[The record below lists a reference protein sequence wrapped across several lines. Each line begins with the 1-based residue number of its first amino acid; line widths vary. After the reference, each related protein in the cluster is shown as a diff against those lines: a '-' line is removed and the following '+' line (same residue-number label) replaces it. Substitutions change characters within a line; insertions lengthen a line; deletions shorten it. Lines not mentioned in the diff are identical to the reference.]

1 MCVCVWHASFT
12 FKISNESYRRTNK
25 RTTTEKKIIII
36 MIIVDWVIS
45 NSIVSKKKASRSVF
59 LLFSSFFLS
68 HFYLPVYFFLPSKY
82 TPSFDGWLL
91 TQSIWCT
98 RARLRYTNARNVL
111 FVKILFNSKFMILAI
126 FDSNIQTHTQKKNIR
141 SNIFIVK
148 KKNMNAK
155 TSFVC
160 LFVWHLNQE

>member
-1 MCVCVWHASFT
+1 
-12 FKISNESYRRTNK
+12 
-25 RTTTEKKIIII
+25 

-59 LLFSSFFLS
+59 LLFSSFFYLISTCLS
-68 HFYLPVYFFLPSKY
+68 IFFYHQNIHHR
-82 TPSFDGWLL
+82 L
-91 TQSIWCT
+91 TVDCSHKAYGV
-98 RARLRYTNARNVL
+98 RARLRYTNATNVL

-126 FDSNIQTHTQKKNIR
+126 FGFEHTNTHTKKNIR

-155 TSFVC
+155 TGWFVC